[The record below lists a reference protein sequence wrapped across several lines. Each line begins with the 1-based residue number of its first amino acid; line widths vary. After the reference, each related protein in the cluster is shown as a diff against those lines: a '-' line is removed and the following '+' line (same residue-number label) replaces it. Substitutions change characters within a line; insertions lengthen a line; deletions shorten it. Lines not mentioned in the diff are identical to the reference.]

1 MFEEEICVKKRM
13 ILFFMAG
20 MMLCVTACGQ
30 TPMEEVT
37 APAEEENVSPSDAKE
52 SSDEAAFD
60 DTKEDEDAKESEIT
74 EPEDTDMI
82 SAPV

>member
-1 MFEEEICVKKRM
+1 MKKRM

-52 SSDEAAFD
+52 S
-60 DTKEDEDAKESEIT
+60 EIT

>member
-52 SSDEAAFD
+52 S
-60 DTKEDEDAKESEIT
+60 EIT